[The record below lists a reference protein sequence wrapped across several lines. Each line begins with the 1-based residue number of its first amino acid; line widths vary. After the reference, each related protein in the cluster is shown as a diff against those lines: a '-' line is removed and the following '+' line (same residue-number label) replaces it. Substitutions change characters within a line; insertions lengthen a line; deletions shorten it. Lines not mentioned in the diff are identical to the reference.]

1 MSGTRAWFT
10 EFCWRACRPAMPR
23 TWCRTS
29 SCRPCASFAAFERRR
44 RSGAGWRRSHATGRS
59 IISAARVAAS
69 RWTKQW
75 SGSSGVD
82 GGAED
87 AFLVLELI
95 RKLPE
100 AYQETL
106 IFRLVEGMTGPEI
119 AAKTGLTPES
129 VRVNLC
135 RGMKMLRE
143 LLGGMETK

>member
-1 MSGTRAWFT
+1 M
-10 EFCWRACRPAMPR
+10 EFCWRACRPATPK

-29 SCRPCASFAAFERRR
+29 SCPPCASFAAFGRPRHSGDGSPLSRAIGQSITSANAR
-44 RSGAGWRRSHATGRS
+44 RSEPT
-59 IISAARVAAS
+59 
-69 RWTKQW
+69 WTKQ
-75 SGSSGVD
+75 SERKQRVD

-87 AFLVLELI
+87 AFLVLDLI

-100 AYQETL
+100 AYRETL